1 MTVLVNIVLEVQD
14 DAVST
19 GEEIKDVKEEWNRDM
34 AMFIENPKEST
45 SSPSH

>member
-19 GEEIKDVKEEWNRDM
+19 GEEIKDVKEEGYRRHGHVYR
-34 AMFIENPKEST
+34 KS
-45 SSPSH
+45 